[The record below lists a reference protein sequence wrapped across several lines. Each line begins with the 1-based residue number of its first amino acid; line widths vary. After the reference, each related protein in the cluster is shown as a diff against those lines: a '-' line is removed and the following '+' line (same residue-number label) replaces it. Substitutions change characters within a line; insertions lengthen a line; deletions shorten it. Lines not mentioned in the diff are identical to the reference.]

1 MKRIIC
7 LILVIALLL
16 LPASVS
22 AASDIWFIAV
32 DDTIPLTLT
41 GGQVPFYSGGSL
53 YVPCSAFDSEAL
65 SVFYKYDSSS
75 SILSVYNNNNRLIFE
90 LDTGTVLLKDGTEK
104 DISALSKN
112 GTIFIP
118 VYYVASAFGISCTE
132 LEGSGGYP
140 IIRLTTGNEIYDN
153 DKFVTQ
159 SKNLVDARVSQY
171 LSSVQSTPAPTP
183 SPSPSASP
191 SASVPPTATP
201 SPSVPPYVDEP
212 EDEPVESPVPE
223 VITGVD
229 CALFIDG
236 VTYPELSS
244 VLGDVPAV
252 FTFTPD
258 SLVDADETV
267 RAIITDG
274 YDIALVLDLSDTEI
288 ALSSLDSCNQSLRR
302 MAMYKS
308 MIVLPAGDVI
318 DDDTLLQLT
327 SIGCQV
333 WGNVVTADTEL
344 DLTAYEA
351 PIAVYCP
358 SITSGELNY
367 FIKAAAQIGSE
378 FIEIKYTSTP
388 FAAPVIKQK

>member
-1 MKRIIC
+1 MKRFIC

-53 YVPCSAFDSEAL
+53 YVPCSAFDSEVL

-104 DISALSKN
+104 DIAALSKN
-112 GTIFIP
+112 GTIFVP
-118 VYYVASAFGISCTE
+118 VYFVASSFSISCTE

-171 LSSVQSTPAPTP
+171 LSSVQSQEPTPTP
-183 SPSPSASP
+183 SPSPSAT
-191 SASVPPTATP
+191 VPPTVSP
-201 SPSVPPYVDEP
+201 RPSVPPAADDP
-212 EDEPVESPVPE
+212 EDEPVESPAPE

-229 CALFIDG
+229 CTLFIDG
-236 VTYPELSS
+236 SAYTELQS
-244 VLGDVPAV
+244 VLGDAPAV

-258 SLVDADETV
+258 SLVNADETV

-274 YDIALVLDLSDTEI
+274 YDIALVLDLSDAES
-288 ALSSLDSCNQSLRR
+288 ALGSLDSCNQSLRR

-308 MIVLPAGDVI
+308 MMVLPASDTI
-318 DDDTLLQLT
+318 DDEALQQLT

-333 WGNVVTADTEL
+333 WANVITADTSL

-351 PIAVYCP
+351 SVAVYCP
-358 SITSGELNY
+358 SITSGELDY
-367 FIKAAAQIGSE
+367 FIKAAARIGSE
-378 FIEIKYTSTP
+378 FIEINYTSTP
-388 FAAPVIKQK
+388 FDAPVIKQK

>member
-41 GGQVPFYSGGSL
+41 GSQVPFYSGGSL
-53 YVPCSAFDSEAL
+53 YVPCSAFDSEVL

-75 SILSVYNNNNRLIFE
+75 SILSMYNNNNRLIFE

-104 DISALSKN
+104 DIAALSKN
-112 GTIFIP
+112 GTIFVP
-118 VYYVASAFGISCTE
+118 VYFIASSFGISCTE

-171 LSSVQSTPAPTP
+171 LSSVQSQEPSPTP
-183 SPSPSASP
+183 SPSPSA
-191 SASVPPTATP
+191 AVPPAVSP
-201 SPSVPPYVDEP
+201 SPSIPPVADDP
-212 EDEPVESPVPE
+212 EDEPIESTDPE
-223 VITGVD
+223 IITGVD

-236 VTYPELSS
+236 SAYTELQS

-258 SLVDADETV
+258 SLVNADKTV

-274 YDIALVLDLSDTEI
+274 YDIALVLDLSDADS
-288 ALSSLDSCNQSLRR
+288 ALGSLDSCNKSLRR

-308 MIVLPAGDVI
+308 MMVLPADDTI
-318 DDDTLLQLT
+318 DDEALQQLT

-333 WGNVVTADTEL
+333 WTNVVTADTSL

-351 PIAVYCP
+351 SIAVCCP
-358 SITSGELNY
+358 SITPGELDY
-367 FIKAAAQIGSE
+367 FIKAAARIGSE
-378 FIEIKYTSTP
+378 FIEINYTSAP
-388 FAAPVIKQK
+388 FDAPVIKQK